1 MTSTFND
8 RWEIS
13 NFSTAQK
20 NIDYLLLDSQGKVI
34 VSEKWL
40 LENTT
45 NRLIIPNNALPSGTY
60 FLAFPNSKTKAIK
73 LSKI

>member
-1 MTSTFND
+1 V
-8 RWEIS
+8 
-13 NFSTAQK
+13 
-20 NIDYLLLDSQGKVI
+20 LDNQGKVI